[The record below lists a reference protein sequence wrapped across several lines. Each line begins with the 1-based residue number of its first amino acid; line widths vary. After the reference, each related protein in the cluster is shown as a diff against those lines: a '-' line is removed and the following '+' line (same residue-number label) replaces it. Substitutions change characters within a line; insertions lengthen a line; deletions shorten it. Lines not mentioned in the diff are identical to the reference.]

1 MTKFISIAVAFF
13 LLFSSA
19 SFAESQGPQELVKQ
33 AADKMLAKLK
43 EERQVIDKQ
52 PGRIYELVSSI
63 VLPHFDFE
71 TMAKRVL
78 GKHWKDASETQRT
91 RFTEEFRT
99 LLVRTYAK
107 SLTEYTDQQITYLP
121 LKGDVKAGDV
131 TVRSEVSQPGGFP
144 IEITYGL
151 HQVSSEW
158 KVYDVTIDKVS
169 LATNYRTSFSNEVRQ
184 GGIDKLIEKLAD
196 RNRKATNG

>member
-1 MTKFISIAVAFF
+1 MTKLISIAVAFF
-13 LLFSSA
+13 LVFSSV

-33 AADKMLAKLK
+33 TADKMLAKLK

-78 GKHWKDASETQRT
+78 GKHWKDASETQRA

-121 LKGDVKAGDV
+121 LKGDAKAGDV

>member
-1 MTKFISIAVAFF
+1 MIKIFTIALSLLLSVSTVTFAQSI
-13 LLFSSA
+13 
-19 SFAESQGPQELVKQ
+19 GPQDLVKQ
-33 AADKMLAKLK
+33 TADKMLAKLK

-78 GKHWKDASETQRT
+78 GKHWKGANEKQRA

-121 LKGDVKAGDV
+121 LKGDPKSGDV

-151 HQVSSEW
+151 HQVGAEW

-169 LATNYRTSFSNEVRQ
+169 LATNYRTSFSNEIRAGSIDQ
-184 GGIDKLIEKLAD
+184 LIDKLAE

>member
-1 MTKFISIAVAFF
+1 MTKLISIVLALF
-13 LLFSSA
+13 LVFLSA
-19 SFAESQGPQELVKQ
+19 SFAQSMGAQELVKQ
-33 AADKMLAKLK
+33 TADKMLAKLK
-43 EERQVIDKQ
+43 EERQIIDKQ

-78 GKHWKDASETQRT
+78 GKHWKDASEVQRK

-121 LKGDVKAGDV
+121 LKGDPKGNDV

-151 HQVSSEW
+151 HQVGSEW
-158 KVYDVTIDKVS
+158 KVYDVTIDNVS
-169 LATNYRTSFSNEVRQ
+169 LATNYRTSFSTEVRQ
-184 GGIDKLIEKLAD
+184 GGIDKLINKLAE